1 MAAAKPFNLFVYGTL
16 MNPSVF
22 RAVLG
27 KRIVFTSAEADDLES
42 VHARDAVLDGF
53 HKASP
58 DNSYLYA
65 VEDPHGRIRGYLIGP
80 LDDADLSRLRHY
92 EGRNYRRRRLNVHTA
107 HGDEQALVF
116 VANTQQLDHVFGYAF
131 DDKFKQEVL
140 LGEKIDKVLQDLPAR
155 QAGLPAG
162 QVSLPLREEAPDAGR
177 PQRGDRHELGGDDLL
192 SRRAIGELHALT
204 IRDIKRRHFDVGGIS
219 DYAIR
224 TSLMDE
230 PLRDFSRIVDDEEA
244 AALAPHYLGL
254 VIRQVVFN
262 QFEERLRRDFRY
274 ELDRMD
280 LASAYY
286 ERTVSSLAALGIL
299 NGASEMLDVL
309 VNDGLASLDFP
320 GTSLAE
326 YVRWAIVAAD
336 SIFSTQLARAEM
348 AFIAGHTGQGHIPL
362 GAELEFSNI
371 GHDVIRDPGGNR
383 LRDLKY
389 DGFLYFADF
398 ALDILT
404 WKLGGHI
411 DDHHEKSSTRPRRG
425 FFEVALGSLS
435 VGAGLS
441 KPITNDPWLLNR
453 FIHEARCFYDIAPHS
468 VHISLQLHARPLR
481 NRPLPLEVMK
491 CLFAIA
497 GDPVVGD
504 DGRIVVKRLT
514 SDEIVRRAPQPSM
527 LFCEIS
533 RRRSTEDGDLHP
545 RVRTGTDRGRYVQQ
559 FRFLRL
565 AETLNYE
572 PIALALKGLQVNLR
586 PGNFMTATQYETSR
600 RHRELFDALSHWC
613 SAPRSIT
620 GRESNIFLKA
630 VRAGLMSERHG
641 QAVHSRA
648 YIRWAISE
656 LAGSLQHFNNMVAES
671 RSNPPKA

>member
-1 MAAAKPFNLFVYGTL
+1 MADAKPFNLFVYGTL

-27 KRIVFTSAEADDLES
+27 KRMVFGSAEADGLES
-42 VHARDAVLDGF
+42 LHARNAVLDGF
-53 HKASP
+53 HKVSP

-65 VEDPHGRIRGYLIGP
+65 VKEPHGRIRGYLIGP

-92 EGRNYRRRRLNVHTA
+92 EGRNYRRRRVSVHTA
-107 HGDEQALVF
+107 YGDEQALVF
-116 VANTQQLDHVFGYAF
+116 IANARQLDHVFGYAF

-140 LGEKIDKVLQDLPAR
+140 LGEKIDKALQ
-155 QAGLPAG
+155 GLHLQQG
-162 QVSLPLREEAPDAGR
+162 GPDAAGPGR
-177 PQRGDRHELGGDDLL
+177 KDRDKPGGDDLL
-192 SRRAIGELHALT
+192 ARRAIGELHALT

-224 TSLMDE
+224 MSLMDE
-230 PLRDFSRIVDDEEA
+230 PLRDFSRIVGDEEA
-244 AALAPHYLGL
+244 AALAPHYLRL
-254 VIRQVVFN
+254 VIRQVIFN
-262 QFEERLRRDFRY
+262 QFEERLRKDFRY
-274 ELDRMD
+274 ELDGMN

-299 NGASEMLDVL
+299 NGASEMLDAL
-309 VNDGLASLDFP
+309 VNDGLANLDFP
-320 GTSLAE
+320 GTSLVE

-336 SIFSTQLARAEM
+336 SIYSTQLARAEM
-348 AFIAGHTGQGHIPL
+348 EFIAGHTGRGHIPL

-371 GHDVIRDPGGNR
+371 GHDVIRDPGGDR
-383 LRDLKY
+383 LRDLRY

-441 KPITNDPWLLNR
+441 KPITNDPWMLNR
-453 FIHEARCFYDIAPHS
+453 FIHEARRFYNIAPHS
-468 VHISLQLHARPLR
+468 VHISLQLRARPLR
-481 NRPLPLEVMK
+481 NRLLPLAAMK

-504 DGRIVVKRLT
+504 DGRIIMNRLT
-514 SDEIVRRAPQPSM
+514 SDETVRHGPAPSM
-527 LFCEIS
+527 LFSEIS
-533 RRRSTEDGDLHP
+533 RRRSIEESELHP

-565 AETLNYE
+565 GEQLNYE
-572 PIALALKGLQVNLR
+572 PIVLALKGLQVNLR

-600 RHRELFDALSHWC
+600 QHKELFDTLSQWG
-613 SAPRSIT
+613 SAPRPIA
-620 GRESNIFLKA
+620 GREIDTFLKA
-630 VRAGLMSERHG
+630 VRAGLMAERQG
-641 QAVHSRA
+641 RAVHSRA

-656 LAGSLQHFNNMVAES
+656 LADSLQRFNSMVIAS
-671 RSNPPKA
+671 RSLPRKT